1 MIASALKLCSNSHT
15 VQHCTKNVQR
25 SHATMHE
32 TCKCDTA
39 TSCQL
44 VFCKINLEP
53 ATMMKLCESNPYPSD
68 LYVDL
73 FLVVTWTSCL
83 QLEFQVYLCKVI
95 LPIEVVILQFYIYCI
110 NVSAYTKSTIGE
122 LCFVLMTLSLI

>member
-25 SHATMHE
+25 SHATLHATVHE

-44 VFCKINLEP
+44 VFCKINLESASRSDDEAFRIQSLSKRSLKRRSFLGRNLDIVLRARSP
-53 ATMMKLCESNPYPSD
+53 MISPS
-68 LYVDL
+68 
-73 FLVVTWTSCL
+73 
-83 QLEFQVYLCKVI
+83 ER
-95 LPIEVVILQFYIYCI
+95 
-110 NVSAYTKSTIGE
+110 
-122 LCFVLMTLSLI
+122 

>member
-25 SHATMHE
+25 SHATLHATLHE
-32 TCKCDTA
+32 TCKCHTA

-53 ATMMKLCESNPYPSD
+53 ASQSDDEALRVQSLPKRSLRRSLRRRNLNIVLGARNPMISPS
-68 LYVDL
+68 
-73 FLVVTWTSCL
+73 
-83 QLEFQVYLCKVI
+83 
-95 LPIEVVILQFYIYCI
+95 
-110 NVSAYTKSTIGE
+110 
-122 LCFVLMTLSLI
+122 